1 MSKITEDKN
10 SSLAEEESVSLES
23 LNESSKE
30 IEKDET
36 PKALQHM
43 FKKEQEI

>member
-10 SSLAEEESVSLES
+10 SSLAEDESVSLES
-23 LNESSKE
+23 LDELSQV

-36 PKALQHM
+36 PKALPYM